1 MKRMIAGAAVA
12 AMATFMAATPARA
25 AAPAD
30 PVKALQAKLKAGKGV
45 KFRDVTSLLQ
55 NNSEI
60 TFLWRTGK
68 WQFGKKGVV
77 ASDITAKY
85 KQYGGA
91 MFDYMRGLKGGRT
104 IWVNGRSWTTHPVGE
119 VPEGKKYEEDF
130 LGLTGSHVGTY
141 SQLVNP
147 AEPATLKV
155 LLKGDKLGRTY
166 QGKLSYTVLEKVSP
180 WFRASLPRSQ
190 GDRTVL
196 HYELTLGSDNL
207 PRKLVTSH
215 SAASHVSAGIEVGDG
230 RFRVETTYTA
240 WGSKVSISA
249 PPKGE
254 TA

>member
-1 MKRMIAGAAVA
+1 MIAGAAVA
-12 AMATFMAATPARA
+12 AMIVFMAATPAGA

-55 NNSEI
+55 NGDKI

-68 WQFGKKGVV
+68 WQFGGKGVV
-77 ASDITAKY
+77 ASDITAEY

-91 MFDYMRGLKGGRT
+91 IFDYMRGLKGGRT
-104 IWVNGRSWTTHPVGE
+104 IWVNGKSWTTHPVGE
-119 VPEGKKYEEDF
+119 VPEGKKYEKDF
-130 LGLTGSHVGTY
+130 LGMTGGHVGTY

-155 LLKGDKLGRTY
+155 LLKGVKKGRTY
-166 QGKLSYTVLEKVSP
+166 SGTLTPAALWKVSP
-180 WFRASLPRSQ
+180 WFRASSTPNQ
-190 GDRTVL
+190 GARTVVR
-196 HYELTLGSDNL
+196 YKLTLGPDYL

-215 SAASHVSAGIEVGDG
+215 PAASHVGPGIEVGDG
-230 RFRVETTYTA
+230 LFSTETTYTA
-240 WGSKVSISA
+240 WGSKVGISA

-254 TA
+254 TT